1 MDDKPRSSLDEE
13 QKPGTLGTVDVTAL
27 DGSIDLTHI
36 DVQAEKALVR
46 KIDRHVVPVVMI
58 AYLLSFLDRT
68 NIGNAKLFGLE
79 RDLGLVGSQY
89 NIAVAV
95 LFVPYVL
102 VEVPSNLL
110 LKRFT
115 PSQWLATLAFLWGIV
130 STLMGIVQ
138 SFGGLVACRL
148 ILGLLEGGL
157 FPGLTVYLTLFYT
170 KKELALRIGYLFV
183 SSALAGACGGL
194 LAYGI
199 GFLDGT
205 RGMSGWRWVFIL
217 EGIPTALWGIA
228 MWILLADEPQTAWFL
243 KAEERTML
251 VARLQ
256 RQTGYHQELDRA
268 DAINAFKDW
277 KVWLFAAGQFGVN
290 SMLYSYSV
298 FLPSIVSCLGTWTKP
313 QSQALTVPCYVL
325 GAASYL
331 IVARL
336 SDAHQLRGPYQ
347 IGAAVVCI
355 IGYGISMAPASSA
368 VHYFSTFLISLGLFI
383 AVGIP
388 LAWLPSNT
396 PRYGKRTT
404 ASAIQIMICNCSGI
418 VAPFLY
424 PAADAP
430 RYIMGY
436 SVSIAL
442 LAYGIGIYGFL
453 SFYYDR
459 VNKRRAAGKEDHK
472 VAGMTDAE
480 IDALG
485 DESPRFVYTF

>member
-1 MDDKPRSSLDEE
+1 M
-13 QKPGTLGTVDVTAL
+13 AL
-27 DGSIDLTHI
+27 PMEDSKASVSVEDQVASGSVSPVGESIDHE
-36 DVQAEKALVR
+36 AEKKLVR
-46 KIDRHVVPVVMI
+46 KIDRFIVPVVMM
-58 AYLLSFLDRT
+58 AYLLCFLDRT

-79 RDLGLVGSQY
+79 RDLHLTGSDY

-95 LFVPYVL
+95 LFIPYVL

-115 PSQWLATLAFLWGIV
+115 PSKWLAALTFSWGIV
-130 STLMGIVQ
+130 STMMGLVHN
-138 SFGGLVACRL
+138 FGGLVACRL
-148 ILGLLEGGL
+148 MLGLLEGGL

-199 GFLDGT
+199 GFMDGT
-205 RGMSGWRWVFIL
+205 CGMSGWRWVFIL
-217 EGIPTALWGIA
+217 EGIPTTLFGIA
-228 MWILLADEPQTAWFL
+228 MWFLLADEPHTAWFL
-243 KAEERTML
+243 DAPERQML
-251 VARLQ
+251 MARLQ
-256 RQTGYHQELDRA
+256 RQMGFHQELDRK
-268 DAINAFKDW
+268 DVVKAFRDW
-277 KVWLFAAGQFGVN
+277 KVWLFALGQFGVN

-298 FLPSIVSCLGTWTKP
+298 FLPSIVSGLGSWTKP

-325 GAASYL
+325 GAVSYL

-347 IGAAVVCI
+347 IGAASICI
-355 IGYGISMAPASSA
+355 IGYGISIADVSSS
-368 VHYFSTFLISLGLFI
+368 VHYFATFLISLGLFS

-404 ASAIQIMICNCSGI
+404 SSAIQIMVCNCSGI
-418 VAPFLY
+418 VSPFLY
-424 PAADAP
+424 PSSDAP
-430 RYIMGY
+430 RYVMGY

-442 LAYGIGIYGFL
+442 LGYGIGIYGFL
-453 SFYYDR
+453 AYYYNK
-459 VNKRRAAGKEDHK
+459 VNQRRLAGDEDYK
-472 VAGMTDAE
+472 IVGMTDAE
-480 IDALG
+480 VDAMG
-485 DESPRFVYTF
+485 DESPRFLYTC